1 MRLSKILRTVTIVM
15 FWSAIGLFVHWF
27 YTLEGEIWAVIV
39 ASAVTPLVTV
49 FARMPKKKGF
59 AFLFHLLALA
69 VPAIFMVTGK
79 IPIPIMLYGMGIVV
93 FSYIMKLADSE
104 LMDRGNGFG
113 CVVLAIMYLIG
124 SLMEYDLIWVH
135 FILMVGYIFLVFIE
149 TNIQQN
155 EDYLEKVSY
164 HSVVDVKKITNTSNV
179 VILAI
184 GVAMLVI
191 CVSFAL
197 LGKIGP
203 LAAFSAF
210 LRLKWKSIFGFLKRL
225 KYQEEEESGPQVNE
239 DAQIPPME
247 DLPEGGEAEIPEVTT
262 GDIIVT
268 ALLYSFFI
276 CTFLYAL
283 YALIKRLYRKY
294 LQFQSEG
301 VMEEQVHIK
310 KNKTKEINPAKL
322 DKSYNNRMA
331 IRKIYK
337 KRIKGKRSGR
347 REDLIN
353 CTPMEQRDKSINDG
367 NDISNELV
375 EMYEKAR
382 YSNENISKAD
392 VKKMGS
398 L

>member
-1 MRLSKILRTVTIVM
+1 MRLSKILRAVTIVM
-15 FWSAIGLFVHWF
+15 FWSAIGLFIHWF
-27 YTLEGEIWAVIV
+27 YTLEGAIWAVIV
-39 ASAVTPLVTV
+39 ASAVTPLATI
-49 FARMPKKKGF
+49 FARMPQKKGF
-59 AFLFHLLALA
+59 AFLFHLMALA

-79 IPIPIMLYGMGIVV
+79 IAIPIMLYGMGIVV

-113 CVVLAIMYLIG
+113 CVVLAIMYLVG
-124 SLMEYDLIWVH
+124 SLMGYDLIWAH
-135 FILMVGYIFLVFIE
+135 FALMVGYIFLVFIE

-164 HSVVDVKKITNTSNV
+164 HSVVDVKKISNTSNLV
-179 VILAI
+179 VLAI
-184 GVAMLVI
+184 GIAMLVV

-203 LAAFSAF
+203 FAAFSAF
-210 LRLKWKSIFGFLKRL
+210 LRLKWQSLFSFLKRL
-225 KYQEEEESGPQVNE
+225 KYKEEPETE
-239 DAQIPPME
+239 DVGEAAPPPEGDSME
-247 DLPEGGEAEIPEVTT
+247 DGGVAEIPEVTT
-262 GDIIVT
+262 GDIIIT
-268 ALLYSFFI
+268 ALLYSLLI
-276 CTFLYAL
+276 CVFLYAV
-283 YALIKRLYRKY
+283 YALIKRLYQKY

-301 VMEEQVHIK
+301 VVEEQVHIK
-310 KNKTKEINPAKL
+310 KKKTKEINPAKL

-337 KRIKGKRSGR
+337 KRIKGKRFGR

-382 YSNENISKAD
+382 YSNESISKDD
-392 VKKMGS
+392 VKMMGK